1 MKPAFSVI
9 YWQPLLSSEIIV
21 KADFNTHNCLQTSKT
36 SNNIKR
42 VDNVQNVNNVEV
54 DVNARNHGLKTSQ
67 TLKFFICQLNYTLL
81 DILLW
86 VFQYYFFAFQWFL
99 FASFLTVFYE
109 FCFKII
115 IINIIVITF
124 TFVHK
129 FCKKKNNFSLILIL
143 QFTLL
148 ERTWTWN
155 TNLTLL

>member
-99 FASFLTVFYE
+99 FASFQAVLWF
-109 FCFKII
+109 FKHN
-115 IINIIVITF
+115 INIT
-124 TFVHK
+124 K
-129 FCKKKNNFSLILIL
+129 
-143 QFTLL
+143 FTL
-148 ERTWTWN
+148 E
-155 TNLTLL
+155 TNYVKKLNCIWH